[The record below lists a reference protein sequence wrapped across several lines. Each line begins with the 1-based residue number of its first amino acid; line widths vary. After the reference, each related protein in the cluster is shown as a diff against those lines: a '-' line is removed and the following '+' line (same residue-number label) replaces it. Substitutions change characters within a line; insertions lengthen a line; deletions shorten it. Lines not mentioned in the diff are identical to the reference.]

1 MKPIN
6 ANRLSSIVLT
16 LLDILA
22 DSDNWV
28 LSLLLLRDGDGAT
41 TTTFLPLVGLV
52 GSSDEV
58 SAGNVGSTS
67 LSCSLLLLLMIWLGF

>member
-28 LSLLLLRDGDGAT
+28 LSLLLFRDGDGAT
-41 TTTFLPLVGLV
+41 TTTFLPLAGLV

-58 SAGNVGSTS
+58 SAGNVRSTS
-67 LSCSLLLLLMIWLGF
+67 LSCSLLLLLMIWIGF